1 MSETQKPILTDL
13 LTTSRRLAEAA
24 TSGDWEVVGHLKSRH
39 EELVRTFFDGLDGG
53 PLSAHVLSE
62 LTQVRVYT
70 DLVLE
75 LAKKRRS
82 SLLESGTKVTTGRR
96 ATAAY
101 RDNTAAV
108 TAQASVAP

>member
-1 MSETQKPILTDL
+1 MSQEQKPVLTDL
-13 LTTSRRLAEAA
+13 LTTSRQLAEAA
-24 TSGDWEVVGHLKSRH
+24 SAGDWDIVSDLKGKH
-39 EELVRTFFDGLDGG
+39 EQLVRTFFDSTRNG

-82 SLLESGTKVTTGRR
+82 GLLESGKKITQGRR

-101 RDNTAAV
+101 HDNRTPAGNRA
-108 TAQASVAP
+108 TVAP

>member
-1 MSETQKPILTDL
+1 MDHRHKPILTDL
-13 LTTSRRLAEAA
+13 LTTSRQLAEAA
-24 TSGDWEVVGHLKSRH
+24 SAGDWDVVGELRGQH
-39 EELVRTFFDGLDGG
+39 EKLVRTFFNQLNGG

-82 SLLESGTKVTTGRR
+82 GLVEAGQALQERKR
-96 ATAAY
+96 ATQAYAA
-101 RDNTAAV
+101 AAN
-108 TAQASVAP
+108 P

>member
-1 MSETQKPILTDL
+1 MHNSQKPVLTDL
-13 LTTSRRLAEAA
+13 LTTSRQLAEAA
-24 TSGDWEVVGHLKSRH
+24 SAGDWDVVGELRGRH
-39 EELVRTFFDGLDGG
+39 EKLVRTFFNELNGG

-82 SLLESGTKVTTGRR
+82 GLVDAGQAMQERQR
-96 ATAAY
+96 ASQAYAA
-101 RDNTAAV
+101 AA
-108 TAQASVAP
+108 TP

>member
-1 MSETQKPILTDL
+1 MSETRKPVLTDL

-24 TSGDWEVVGHLKSRH
+24 TSGDWEIVAELKSRH
-39 EELVRTFFDGLDGG
+39 EKLVRTFFDGLDGG

-75 LAKKRRS
+75 LAKKRRTN
-82 SLLESGTKVTTGRR
+82 LQDTGKKVSTGRR
-96 ATAAY
+96 AAAAY
-101 RDNTAAV
+101 RDNTV
-108 TAQASVAP
+108 TARVQAPVAP

>member
-1 MSETQKPILTDL
+1 MSEAQKPILTDL

-24 TSGDWEVVGHLKSRH
+24 SAGDWDVVADLKGRH
-39 EELVRTFFDGLDGG
+39 EDLVRTFFDGLAGG

-75 LAKKRRS
+75 LAKKRRTG
-82 SLLESGTKVTTGRR
+82 LLDAGKKVTKGRR

-101 RDNTAAV
+101 RDNTIANPAN
-108 TAQASVAP
+108 TTVAP